1 MKLTMEKLNEVASS
15 LSADRVR
22 GLYDTAKEKGG
33 NSGEAAKI
41 GFAMM
46 LIGVLTTRRIAS
58 ELGITAD
65 NEVEVTEAMFNKAVG
80 EVISQADDDDSFI
93 KTMETTIF
101 SLELST
107 ALFGKENDDD
117 SEKADS

>member
-117 SEKADS
+117 SKKADS

>member
-1 MKLTMEKLNEVASS
+1 MKLTMDKLNEVASS

-22 GLYDTAKEKGG
+22 GLYDTAKEKDG

-80 EVISQADDDDSFI
+80 KVISSTDDDDNFI

>member
-65 NEVEVTEAMFNKAVG
+65 NEVEVTEDMFNKAVG
-80 EVISQADDDDSFI
+80 KVISSTDDDDNFI

>member
-80 EVISQADDDDSFI
+80 KVISSTDDDDNFI